1 MANNSNKAYKIVM
14 AVLAIV
20 IVIAMILSMFRF

>member
-1 MANNSNKAYKIVM
+1 MANNSKKAYKIVM